1 MGLETGQWDLGR
13 GFAEWLSQMGW
24 QEVWE
29 LARWGSTAQRA

>member
-24 QEVWE
+24 EEGLGVGKMGKHCP
-29 LARWGSTAQRA
+29 AA